1 MQNYNISVVRIAGS
15 DRNLVLFTSAERN
28 TLKGINF
35 WHGLG
40 DDALLKDFLQPD
52 EAVTEWVLKRL
63 RLANEEWVEYSIVCP
78 TYDEL
83 IENIDAAISGY
94 IQHRNTPQ
102 MALLPEAQKT
112 NLYHAL
118 NFLKDYARKNN
129 FPDTEFD
136 AIVLQKLLNYPVTV
150 AVTLEEQEN
159 FCANHGVNFPNYN

>member
-15 DRNLVLFTSAERN
+15 DRNLVLFTSAEHN
-28 TLKGINF
+28 VLKGINF

-52 EAVTEWVLKRL
+52 EAATDWVLKRL
-63 RLANEEWVEYSIVCP
+63 RLANEEWAEYSIICP
-78 TYDEL
+78 DYEE
-83 IENIDAAISGY
+83 IVANIDTAISGY

-102 MALLPEAQKT
+102 LVTLPEVQKT

-118 NFLKDYARKNN
+118 NFLRDYARQSN

-136 AIVLQKLLNYPVTV
+136 AIVLQKLLKYPVTV

-159 FCANHGVNFPNYN
+159 FCKNHGVNFPNYN